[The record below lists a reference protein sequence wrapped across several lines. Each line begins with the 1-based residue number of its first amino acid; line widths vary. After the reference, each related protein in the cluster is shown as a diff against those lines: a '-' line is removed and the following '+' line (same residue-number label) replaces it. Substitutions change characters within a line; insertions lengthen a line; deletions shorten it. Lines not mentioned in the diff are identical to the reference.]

1 MVKQRH
7 QARMMAVQ
15 FLFQRDFNQDDLE
28 SALDI
33 FWQNQDPP
41 QKARD
46 FAETLIR
53 GVLEH
58 REQIDG
64 MLQEYASNWEINRM
78 GAIDRN
84 VMRMAIYEMLYCMDI
99 PPVVSINE
107 AVDIAKE
114 FSSLQSGHFVNGI
127 LDRAKRDLKRP
138 LRTAQPANWNAT
150 QSDDFDPPEFSGKED

>member
-15 FLFQRDFNQDDLE
+15 FLFQRDFNQDEFE
-28 SALDI
+28 SALEI

-41 QKARD
+41 QRAKD

-53 GVLEH
+53 GVISH
-58 REQIDG
+58 RDEIDG

-84 VMRMAIYEMLYCMDI
+84 VMRMAIYEMRYCMDI

-114 FSSLQSGHFVNGI
+114 FSSVQSGQFVNGI
-127 LDRAKRDLKRP
+127 LDRAKRDLSRP
-138 LRTAQPANWNAT
+138 LRTAQPVNWS
-150 QSDDFDPPEFSGKED
+150 QGKDDADKITDGED